1 MKLIKNTIR
10 TEVIYDDGLNNKFL
24 IKKECNQ
31 QEKKAF
37 FIMKKAGKANEIF
50 ESKDAVIYRFDPNEN
65 SMGKIEL
72 NKLTRKVQK

>member
-37 FIMKKAGKANEIF
+37 VIMKKAGKANEIF
-50 ESKDAVIYRFDPNEN
+50 ESKEQSYIDLIQ
-65 SMGKIEL
+65 MKI
-72 NKLTRKVQK
+72 V